1 MVKIDLQINPTQSA
15 DWLCHP
21 RPGYRLKKLEVTNW
35 GTFDSTGGRVY
46 SLALE
51 GRTALLVGQNGSGK
65 STLVDALL
73 TLLVQPGVRNYN
85 VAAGA
90 KKRERDERTYIR
102 GACGRSS
109 DDELGSVTDYLRPDN
124 KHYSVLLAC
133 FERADTGSAFTVAQV
148 LQITADGELDK
159 TYAFADGER
168 SITGDLSGLHREQ
181 KIPKQLAER
190 GFQATTK
197 YSEYL
202 AWIARCTHQ
211 RPKAMDVFNQTVAV
225 KDIQSL
231 NRFIRDHMLE
241 PHSWRERIESLLG
254 HFTQLNQAHQALVK
268 ARRKIELL
276 TPVAVAAEAHERLAA
291 DMENCTQQLD
301 AVDSYFRNHLVQWLN
316 PRLTIHQSA
325 IAAAAR
331 QKQKLQL
338 EIELLDETQRTL
350 KNEIEKTGGER
361 LRHLPLLLETQQALL
376 AAKRRERQRLQI
388 ALQTI
393 GFSTEQSA
401 AWLDSATQFEQL
413 PAQLEATRQ
422 QLIEQSSQLGEQRL
436 RQARR
441 LTEVRTRVEDEQ
453 SQLVALSEQ
462 PGNIP
467 SWLAEVRAAMANA
480 LQLPETELVFACE
493 LISVSEA
500 ELAWQPAIEAVLRRF
515 ALSLL
520 VPEQHYRA
528 VSQYVEQ
535 HALVDAR
542 GRGQRLV
549 YIRVPSIATAPSA
562 DRLHPDSMI
571 RKLQLRTA
579 PAQLPAQNNGRA
591 ADQANEPAQNL
602 ISWLDRELRR
612 RFDYR
617 CCQTIEQF
625 QRAPGLA
632 LTQNRHIKYGG
643 QQHEKDD
650 RPGGF
655 DSKQFVLG
663 WDNALRKNDLRNSMH
678 ELRRLQQEILQAIQ
692 TLEGESRL
700 MSKKLAAIDTA
711 SGVPEFDLIDIQRHQ
726 REIEV
731 LEAERDAIEESND
744 AVRLLRERLD
754 AAIERRFALQRLRD
768 AQVATESNLL
778 RESDQAAH
786 WLERHQETLIE
797 REKQGKLAAH
807 RRAFADLDAALKQRL
822 SQFKDLAEFS
832 ELQAETSQSLQLQL
846 NALHQAAEP
855 IRADG
860 IRAMQKFLSDSP
872 EERTDLRADW
882 LYLDGFLGMLE
893 QLQLEDLP
901 RHEHRFR
908 ERLNDNVTQEIGVL
922 HAALQCERQ
931 EILDK
936 IETLNG
942 SLEQLE
948 YRAGTHMRLE
958 PRPVADREIRDFQ
971 ALLVDCLSDAFDGN
985 ASADEVRFARLERL
999 IRRFREEERWRE
1011 KVTDVR
1017 RWFDFSARELDAVSG
1032 AELSCYEDSSGQ
1044 SGGEKAKLAFTILV
1058 AAIAY
1063 QFDIDPNQ
1071 PDDDRLRFVV
1081 IDEMFSKVDDRYA
1094 DYALQLFE
1102 KFGLQLLIVAP
1113 LDAKARVTEPYVGCY
1128 LHTVKHE
1135 STRTSD
1141 VISLTADEYE
1151 RAQHQH
1157 KSPHKSPHV
1166 AAPDQSHFPSQN
1178 SVEQTRQA
1186 DPTLATRKPNKPR

>member
-1 MVKIDLQINPTQSA
+1 MDKLDLQTHAAGAA
-15 DWLCHP
+15 DWLGHP

-35 GTFDSTGGRVY
+35 GTFDSTDGKVY
-46 SLALE
+46 SLAPN

-109 DDELGSVTDYLRPDN
+109 DEELGSVTDYLRPGD

-133 FERADTGSAFTVAQV
+133 FERADTGAAFTIAQV
-148 LQITADGELDK
+148 LQVTGDGELDK
-159 TYAFADGER
+159 TYAFCSGER
-168 SITGDLSGLHREQ
+168 SIAADLSGLQRSQ
-181 KIPKQLAER
+181 RIVKQLVQR

-202 AWIARCTHQ
+202 PWIVRCTHQ

-241 PHSWRERIESLLG
+241 PHSWRERIEGLLG
-254 HFTQLNQAHQALVK
+254 HFTQLSQAHLALVK
-268 ARRKIELL
+268 ARRQIELL
-276 TPVAVAAEAHERLAA
+276 TPVAAAAEAFSRLAGE
-291 DMENCTQQLD
+291 MEDCQHQLD
-301 AVDSYFRNHLVQWLN
+301 AVDSYFRTHLVQWLT
-316 PRLTIHQSA
+316 PRMHDHLSA
-325 IAAAAR
+325 IAAAGR
-331 QKQKLQL
+331 RKQELQR

-361 LRHLPLLLETQQALL
+361 LRQLPLLLETQQALL
-376 AAKRRERQRLQI
+376 AAKRRERERLQT

-393 GFSTEQSA
+393 GLPTEERTS
-401 AWLDSATQFEQL
+401 WLDDRLSFESL
-413 PAQLEATRQ
+413 PAQLEVVRQ
-422 QLIEQSSQLGEQRL
+422 QLIEQSSQLSEQRL
-436 RQARR
+436 QQARR
-441 LTEVRTRVEDEQ
+441 LTEVRTRSEDEQ
-453 SQLVALSEQ
+453 SQLAALSEQ

-467 SWLAEVRAAMANA
+467 SWLAEVRSAMARA
-480 LQLPETELVFACE
+480 LQLPEAELVFACE
-493 LISVSEA
+493 LISVAEA
-500 ELAWQPAIEAVLRRF
+500 ELAWQPAIETVLRRF

-520 VPEQHYRA
+520 VPECHYRA
-528 VSQYVEQ
+528 VSHYVEN

-549 YIRVPSIATAPSA
+549 YVRIPEKIAATIA
-562 DRLHPDSMI
+562 DRLHPDSMV
-571 RKLQLRTA
+571 RKLVL
-579 PAQLPAQNNGRA
+579 RA
-591 ADQANEPAQNL
+591 APPQIQPANGHPGARPPDELAIDL
-602 ISWLDRELRR
+602 IPWLEQELRR

-617 CCQTIEQF
+617 CCHTIEQF

-632 LTQNRHIKYGG
+632 ITQNRHIKFGG

-650 RPGGF
+650 RPGGA
-655 DSKQFVLG
+655 DSKRFVLG
-663 WDNALRKNDLRNSMH
+663 WDNALRMGDLRSSLH
-678 ELRRLQQEILQAIQ
+678 DLRELQQDILQSIQ
-692 TLEGESRL
+692 SLESESRL
-700 MSKKLAAIDTA
+700 LSKKLAAIDTA
-711 SGVPEFDLIDIQRHQ
+711 GGVPDFDLIDTQRHQ
-726 REIEV
+726 GEIDA
-731 LEAERDAIEESND
+731 LEAERDAIEESNG

-754 AAIERRFALQRLRD
+754 AAIERRFAAQRQRD

-778 RESDQAAH
+778 RESDQAKH
-786 WLERHQETLIE
+786 WLQRHQATLSE
-797 REKQGKLAAH
+797 REKQGSLIAH
-807 RRAFADLDAALKQRL
+807 RLAFAALDATLQPQL
-822 SQFKDLAEFS
+822 SQFKELSEFA
-832 ELQAETSQSLQLQL
+832 ELQTVASQTLQLRL
-846 NALHQAAEP
+846 NALHQSAEP

-882 LYLDGFLGMLE
+882 LYLDGFLGMLD
-893 QLQLEDLP
+893 QLQQEDLP

-908 ERLNDNVTQEIGVL
+908 ERLNDNVTQELGVL

-971 ALLVDCLSDAFDGN
+971 ALLVDCLSDAFDGDT
-985 ASADEVRFARLERL
+985 SADEARFARIERL

-1071 PDDDRLRFVV
+1071 PDDDRLHFVV

-1135 STRTSD
+1135 RSRTSD

-1151 RAQHQH
+1151 RAQRQ
-1157 KSPHKSPHV
+1157 
-1166 AAPDQSHFPSQN
+1166 QN
-1178 SVEQTRQA
+1178 DALPIPQPVPA
-1186 DPTLATRKPNKPR
+1186 LATRVPNKPR

>member
-1 MVKIDLQINPTQSA
+1 MDKLNTQTDTAPAA
-15 DWLCHP
+15 DWLAHP
-21 RPGYRLKKLEVTNW
+21 RPGFRLKKLEVTNW

-46 SLALE
+46 SLAPN

-90 KKRERDERTYIR
+90 KKRERDERSYIR

-109 DDELGSVTDYLRPDN
+109 DDELGSVTDYLRPGD

-133 FERADTGSAFTVAQV
+133 FERAETGAAFTIAQV
-148 LQITADGELDK
+148 LQVTGDGELDK
-159 TYAFADGER
+159 TYAFCTGER
-168 SITGDLSGLHREQ
+168 SIAADLSGLQRDQ
-181 KIPKQLAER
+181 RIAKQLVQR

-202 AWIARCTHQ
+202 PWIARCTHH

-241 PHSWRERIESLLG
+241 SHSWRERIEGLLG
-254 HFTQLNQAHQALVK
+254 HFTQLSQAHQALVK
-268 ARRKIELL
+268 ARRQIELL
-276 TPVAVAAEAHERLAA
+276 TPVATAADAYGRLAA
-291 DMENCTQQLD
+291 EMEDCQHQLD
-301 AVDSYFRNHLVQWLN
+301 AVDSYFRTQLVQWLT
-316 PRLTIHQSA
+316 PRLNVHQSA
-325 IAAAAR
+325 IAAAGR
-331 QKQKLQL
+331 RKLELQN

-361 LRHLPLLLETQQALL
+361 LRQLPLLLETQQALL
-376 AAKRRERQRLQI
+376 FAKRRERQRLQT
-388 ALQTI
+388 ALQLI
-393 GFSTEQSA
+393 GLSEEQPTS
-401 AWLDSATQFEQL
+401 WLDDQSRFESL
-413 PAQLEATRQ
+413 PAQLETIRQ
-422 QLIEQSSQLGEQRL
+422 QLVEQASQLSEQRL
-436 RQARR
+436 QQARR
-441 LTEVRTRVEDEQ
+441 LTEVRTRSEDER
-453 SQLVALSEQ
+453 SQLDALSDQ

-467 SWLAEVRAAMANA
+467 SWLAEVRTAMARG

-493 LISVSEA
+493 LISVAES
-500 ELAWQPAIEAVLRRF
+500 ELAWQPAIETVLRRF

-520 VPEQHYRA
+520 VPERHYRA
-528 VSQYVEQ
+528 VSHYVEN

-549 YIRVPSIATAPSA
+549 YIRVPEKNAASSA

-571 RKLQLRTA
+571 RKLVL
-579 PAQLPAQNNGRA
+579 RA
-591 ADQANEPAQNL
+591 APTQPQTGDVRQNL
-602 ISWLDRELRR
+602 QQPNEHESNLIPWLERELRR

-632 LTQNRHIKYGG
+632 ITQNRHIKFGG

-650 RPGGF
+650 RPGGV

-663 WDNALRKNDLRNSMH
+663 WDNAQRMSDLRSSLH
-678 ELRRLQQEILQAIQ
+678 DLRQLEQAILQSIQ
-692 TLEGESRL
+692 ELESESRL
-700 MSKKLAAIDTA
+700 LSKKLAAIDTA
-711 SGVPEFDLIDIQRHQ
+711 SGVPDFDLIDVQRHQ
-726 REIEV
+726 REIDA
-731 LEAERDAIEESND
+731 LEAERNAIEESND

-754 AAIERRFALQRLRD
+754 AAIERRFAAQRQRD
-768 AQVATESNLL
+768 AQVAIESNLL
-778 RESDQAAH
+778 RESDQATH
-786 WLERHQETLIE
+786 GLQRHQNTLNDRDKE
-797 REKQGKLAAH
+797 GKLDAH
-807 RRAFADLDAALKQRL
+807 RLAFAALDESLQQRL
-822 SQFKDLAEFS
+822 SQFKELSEFA
-832 ELQAETSQSLQLQL
+832 ELQAETSHALQLRL
-846 NALHQAAEP
+846 SALHQAVEP

-860 IRAMQKFLSDSP
+860 IRGMQKFLSDSP

-882 LYLDGFLGMLE
+882 LYLDGFLGVLD
-893 QLQLEDLP
+893 QLQHEDLP

-985 ASADEVRFARLERL
+985 DSADEVRFARIERL
-999 IRRFREEERWRE
+999 IRRFRDEERWRE

-1017 RWFDFSARELDAVSG
+1017 RWFDFSARELDVASG
-1032 AELSCYEDSSGQ
+1032 VELSCYEDSSGQ

-1071 PDDDRLRFVV
+1071 PDEDRLHFVV

-1113 LDAKARVTEPYVGCY
+1113 LDAKARVTEPYVGSY

-1151 RAQHQH
+1151 RAQNR
-1157 KSPHKSPHV
+1157 
-1166 AAPDQSHFPSQN
+1166 QSSQQIN
-1178 SVEQTRQA
+1178 VMKDWAEARS
-1186 DPTLATRKPNKPR
+1186 PNKPR